1 MKMNKAVLNDFAVF
15 ILTHGRPD
23 NVVTYDTLK
32 KHGYTGRV
40 YLVIDDEDDT
50 EDQYRERYGDK
61 VIQFSKREIEK
72 TFDTGD
78 NFTNKRGV
86 IIYARNACFEIARN
100 LGVKYFCELDDDY
113 TSFTFRFGAD
123 NTFSSANVLSL
134 DAIFSAMLDFYISL
148 GDRCKTIAMAQGGD
162 YIGGGAGSYGKAI
175 KLTRKAMNS
184 FICSVDRPFTFVGR
198 INEDV
203 NTYVRRGYEGDL
215 FLTINQICLHQ
226 KQTQS
231 NKGGMT
237 ETYLES
243 GTYLKSF
250 YSVMYH
256 PAAVHIG
263 LMGNKNKR
271 LHHNIEWNA
280 VAPKIIKERK

>member
-1 MKMNKAVLNDFAVF
+1 M
-15 ILTHGRPD
+15 
-23 NVVTYDTLK
+23 VTYDTLK

-113 TSFTFRFGAD
+113 TSFTFRFGED

>member
-1 MKMNKAVLNDFAVF
+1 MNKAVLNDFAVF

>member
-1 MKMNKAVLNDFAVF
+1 MNKAVLNDFAVF

-113 TSFTFRFGAD
+113 TSFTFRFGED

-184 FICSVDRPFTFVGR
+184 FICCVDRPFTFVGR

>member
-1 MKMNKAVLNDFAVF
+1 MNKAVLNDFAVF

-100 LGVKYFCELDDDY
+100 LGVKERTTRFPRQTCCLWMRYFPPCLI
-113 TSFTFRFGAD
+113 FILVWGI
-123 NTFSSANVLSL
+123 
-134 DAIFSAMLDFYISL
+134 DA
-148 GDRCKTIAMAQGGD
+148 RQ
-162 YIGGGAGSYGKAI
+162 
-175 KLTRKAMNS
+175 
-184 FICSVDRPFTFVGR
+184 
-198 INEDV
+198 
-203 NTYVRRGYEGDL
+203 
-215 FLTINQICLHQ
+215 
-226 KQTQS
+226 
-231 NKGGMT
+231 
-237 ETYLES
+237 
-243 GTYLKSF
+243 
-250 YSVMYH
+250 
-256 PAAVHIG
+256 
-263 LMGNKNKR
+263 
-271 LHHNIEWNA
+271 
-280 VAPKIIKERK
+280 

>member
-1 MKMNKAVLNDFAVF
+1 MNKAVLNDFAVF

-123 NTFSSANVLSL
+123 NTFAEENVLSL

-162 YIGGGAGSYGKAI
+162 YIGGGAGSYGKSI

-184 FICSVDRPFTFVGR
+184 FICCVDRPFTFVGR

>member
-1 MKMNKAVLNDFAVF
+1 MNKAVLNDFAVF

-226 KQTQS
+226 KQTHS

>member
-1 MKMNKAVLNDFAVF
+1 MNKAVLNDFAVF

-40 YLVIDDEDDT
+40 YLIIDDEDDT

-123 NTFSSANVLSL
+123 NTFAEENMLSL

-175 KLTRKAMNS
+175 KLTRKVMNS
-184 FICSVDRPFTFVGR
+184 FICCVDRPFTFVGR

-250 YSVMYH
+250 YSVMHH

>member
-1 MKMNKAVLNDFAVF
+1 
-15 ILTHGRPD
+15 
-23 NVVTYDTLK
+23 
-32 KHGYTGRV
+32 
-40 YLVIDDEDDT
+40 
-50 EDQYRERYGDK
+50 
-61 VIQFSKREIEK
+61 
-72 TFDTGD
+72 
-78 NFTNKRGV
+78 
-86 IIYARNACFEIARN
+86 
-100 LGVKYFCELDDDY
+100 
-113 TSFTFRFGAD
+113 
-123 NTFSSANVLSL
+123 
-134 DAIFSAMLDFYISL
+134 
-148 GDRCKTIAMAQGGD
+148 
-162 YIGGGAGSYGKAI
+162 
-175 KLTRKAMNS
+175 MNS
-184 FICSVDRPFTFVGR
+184 FICCVDRPFTFVGR

>member
-1 MKMNKAVLNDFAVF
+1 MNKAVLNDFAVF

-113 TSFTFRFGAD
+113 TSFTFRFGED

-162 YIGGGAGSYGKAI
+162 YIGGGAVSYGKAI

>member
-1 MKMNKAVLNDFAVF
+1 MSKNNGLDNFAVF

-23 NVVTYDTLK
+23 NVVTYNTLQK
-32 KHGYTGRV
+32 QGYSGRV
-40 YLVIDDEDDT
+40 FLVIDDEDET
-50 EDQYRERYGDK
+50 ENEYRRKYGEQ
-61 VIQFSKREIEK
+61 VVQFSKREIEPR
-72 TFDTGD
+72 FDLGD
-78 NFTNKRGV
+78 NFTDKRGV
-86 IIYARNACFEIARN
+86 IIYARNACFDIARK

-113 TSFTFRFGAD
+113 TSFTFRFD
-123 NTFSSANVLSL
+123 ENNTFKETKIKNLDSVFSL
-134 DAIFSAMLDFYISL
+134 LLRYYISL
-148 GDRCKTIAMAQGGD
+148 GDKCKTIAMAQGGD
-162 YIGGGAGSYGKAI
+162 FIGGGQGAYGKAI
-175 KLTRKAMNS
+175 RLTRKAMNS
-184 FICSVDRPFTFVGR
+184 FICSTERPFQFVGR

-203 NTYVRRGYEGDL
+203 NTYVSRGYEGDL

-256 PAAVHIG
+256 PAAVNIG
-263 LMGNKNKR
+263 LMGNTNKR
-271 LHHNIEWNA
+271 LHHHINWNA
-280 VAPKIIKERK
+280 VTPQILKE